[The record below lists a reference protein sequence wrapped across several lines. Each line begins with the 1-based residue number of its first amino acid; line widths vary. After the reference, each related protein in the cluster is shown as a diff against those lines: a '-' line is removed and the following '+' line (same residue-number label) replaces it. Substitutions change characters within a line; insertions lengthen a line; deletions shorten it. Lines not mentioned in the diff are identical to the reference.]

1 MKTRRY
7 DIDWI
12 RVIVFDILIFW
23 HVGLYF
29 VKWGTPVDWDLS
41 LKNNVQVSWLSWP
54 MLFVRQWRLPVLFV
68 ISGIGTQFA
77 LSSRTAKE
85 YLRERFIRLLFPLF
99 AGILLIV
106 PPMVYLE
113 RITEGT
119 FDSSFWSFY
128 PQFFDGIYPEGN
140 FSWHHL
146 WFLAY
151 LFLMSAL
158 ALPLFLYLRRSG
170 RTLFIFMDRSLRL
183 SPFFLFILTIPLIII
198 QLTMETRFPLT
209 MALVDDW
216 YAFSYYLICFVWGF
230 ILASMG
236 EQSWNVMREIRRYAL
251 ICGLA
256 LSMVIL
262 LKLHRGE
269 NPVWIRILKPINTW
283 SWIIVL
289 FGYASKY
296 LNRES
301 AVLRYRNTAVY
312 PFYIL
317 HFTILI
323 FLGYKLQNSSLHYA
337 WKMLIMVVGTYGSC
351 FLIYELLLSRINF
364 LRPFFGL
371 KPKS

>member
-140 FSWHHL
+140 FSWH
-146 WFLAY
+146 
-151 LFLMSAL
+151 
-158 ALPLFLYLRRSG
+158 
-170 RTLFIFMDRSLRL
+170 
-183 SPFFLFILTIPLIII
+183 TIRAII
-198 QLTMETRFPLT
+198 QL
-209 MALVDDW
+209 
-216 YAFSYYLICFVWGF
+216 S
-230 ILASMG
+230 
-236 EQSWNVMREIRRYAL
+236 
-251 ICGLA
+251 
-256 LSMVIL
+256 
-262 LKLHRGE
+262 
-269 NPVWIRILKPINTW
+269 
-283 SWIIVL
+283 
-289 FGYASKY
+289 
-296 LNRES
+296 
-301 AVLRYRNTAVY
+301 
-312 PFYIL
+312 
-317 HFTILI
+317 
-323 FLGYKLQNSSLHYA
+323 
-337 WKMLIMVVGTYGSC
+337 
-351 FLIYELLLSRINF
+351 
-364 LRPFFGL
+364 
-371 KPKS
+371 